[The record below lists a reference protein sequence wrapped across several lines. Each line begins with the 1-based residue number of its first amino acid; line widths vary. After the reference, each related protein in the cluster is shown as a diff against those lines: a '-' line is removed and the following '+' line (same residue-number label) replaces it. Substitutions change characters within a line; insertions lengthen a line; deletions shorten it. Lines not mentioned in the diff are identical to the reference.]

1 LADHEYLGTGIGHR
15 GFFAQDAQVGDL
27 AGDPLRVGD
36 GIGVRDPHQR
46 EQTGLDLADDLT
58 IHAHARVT
66 DALQNRPHQ
75 APAPRSPSSPESP
88 ESSESPASPESV
100 TSPESASLPGALAA
114 PARAAPPATGSNA
127 GCTAPTGSP
136 CPRTGTRSQSHSP
149 STPRA
154 RSAPA
159 SSTGLGR
166 EAPSATFN
174 ATARPPRLLASH
186 APRLAA
192 GRSAAPPP
200 PPRPSSGPA
209 RHSPPPSPALA
220 LRPGLAWLARGAS
233 PAGACQRERV
243 RTSNLPG
250 LLFCLLN

>member
-1 LADHEYLGTGIGHR
+1 
-15 GFFAQDAQVGDL
+15 
-27 AGDPLRVGD
+27 GD

-58 IHAHARVT
+58 VHAHARVT
-66 DALQNRPHQ
+66 DALQHRPHQ

-88 ESSESPASPESV
+88 ESPESV
-100 TSPESASLPGALAA
+100 TSPESASLPGASAA

-127 GCTAPTGSP
+127 GCTMPTGSP

-174 ATARPPRLLASH
+174 ATARPSGRAAAYTPSAPSLAI
-186 APRLAA
+186 
-192 GRSAAPPP
+192 
-200 PPRPSSGPA
+200 
-209 RHSPPPSPALA
+209 SP
-220 LRPGLAWLARGAS
+220 GTVCIAS
-233 PAGACQRERV
+233 VA
-243 RTSNLPG
+243 
-250 LLFCLLN
+250 